1 MAETK
6 QNWQVLAAVQQELK
20 APKEQH
26 NSFGNYNYRSAEDIL
41 EAVKPILA
49 KHGATITLSDSLEL
63 IGDRYYIK
71 ATASFWTGAMP
82 LQVTAYARE
91 AAAKK
96 GMDDSQVT
104 GSCSSYAR
112 KYALSG
118 LLLLDDNKDADT
130 NEYHAQTTEKTAKLP
145 QIANNSDNLP
155 ETKNAPKK
163 RYFCDVCGKEV
174 SEAYAQKSIAKCGHI
189 YCSANCKDL
198 ADGH

>member
-1 MAETK
+1 MADNK
-6 QNWQVLAAVQQELK
+6 QNWQILADVQQELK
-20 APKEQH
+20 APKGQY
-26 NSFGNYNYRSAEDIL
+26 NSFGKYKYRSAEDIL
-41 EAVKPILA
+41 EAVKPVLA
-49 KHGATITLSDSLEL
+49 KHNATITLSDSLEL

-91 AAAKK
+91 DEQKK
-96 GMDDSQVT
+96 GMSLEQMT

-118 LLLLDDNKDADT
+118 LLLLDDQKDADT
-130 NEYHAQTTEKTAKLP
+130 NEYHEQTEKTKVISNEKP
-145 QIANNSDNLP
+145 
-155 ETKNAPKK
+155 

-189 YCSANCKDL
+189 YCSAKCKDL
-198 ADGH
+198 ADSH